1 MAYTLHKIQ
10 NRKRITLLDVSMAVC
25 GVILL
30 FTPARI
36 PGALLL
42 LTAIFGVLTKR
53 PDAFIIGDDGIT
65 WRALRKKFYPWSSV
79 NQVIL
84 KDGMLTIDLMNNT
97 LIQSEVQTP
106 HLTGSEAD
114 FNQYCRQRKEA
125 VNQ

>member
-1 MAYTLHKIQ
+1 MEYTFQKMQ
-10 NRKRITLLDVSMAVC
+10 SRKRITLLDIAMAVC

-53 PDAFIIGDDGIT
+53 PDVFIIGDDGIT

-84 KDGMLTIDLMNNT
+84 KDGMLTIDLTNNT

-106 HLTGSEAD
+106 HLTGGEAD
-114 FNQYCRQRKEA
+114 FNHYCRQRKAA